1 MPRDRKKWREE
12 NKEKI
17 KIMKKEWHEA
27 NPDKQKIYS
36 ARYRLRKKGI
46 EVQPENIAE
55 LEAIREAKKAATKE
69 RDRER
74 KKKWAQDNRE
84 LIRARYREKYHSDSE
99 FRNKQIEKRKKNL
112 EPLRDAKRKEKEEKR
127 ILAQQSREDQL
138 RQKREEAARKRKML
152 NAQKHAEDVAKAER
166 IPPRSKPKTTPKP
179 HPNARKPGRLLA
191 LMGWRGY

>member
-27 NPDKQKIYS
+27 NPDKQKLYS
-36 ARYRLRKKGI
+36 ARYRLKKKGI
-46 EVQPENIAE
+46 ELPPENVAE
-55 LEAIREAKKAATKE
+55 LEAMREAKKRETKE

-74 KKKWAQDNRE
+74 KRQWAIDNRE
-84 LIRARYREKYHSDSE
+84 LIRARYRERYHRDPE
-99 FRNKQIEKRKKNL
+99 FRLKEIEKRSSKLAVISEAKK
-112 EPLRDAKRKEKEEKR
+112 AEKEAKKL
-127 ILAQQSREDQL
+127 LAQQNREDRL
-138 RQKREEAARKRKML
+138 RQKREEAARKRKLL

-166 IPPRSKPKTTPKP
+166 IPPRSKPPTGPRP
-179 HPNARKPGRLLA
+179 GGNSRKPGRLCA